1 MEAINLEL
9 TFAVLG
15 FIICG
20 VLITLSDTGK
30 IFLFIIYTGLLTM
43 CIFKYINK
51 DKTENKEVV
60 SEVKISSNNRC
71 NYLLK
76 FRK

>member
-9 TFAVLG
+9 AFAVLG

-51 DKTENKEVV
+51 DKTEDKKVM
-60 SEVKISSNNRC
+60 SEVKISSNDRC